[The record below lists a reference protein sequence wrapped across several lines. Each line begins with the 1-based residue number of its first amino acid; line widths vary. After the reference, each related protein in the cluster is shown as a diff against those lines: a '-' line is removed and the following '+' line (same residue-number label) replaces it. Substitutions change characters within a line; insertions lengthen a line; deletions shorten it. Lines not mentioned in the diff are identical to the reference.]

1 MPDAS
6 GVEKRLKPRG
16 ETPEEPGAEVVEVEE
31 EMEGARETEG
41 GEGTKEAQEVQ
52 GAQEAQEVPVAE
64 RLSVSAPATISAAA
78 QKDRLTKEI
87 ESVLE
92 EDVTDAFLKMS
103 PKEQKEFKRVG
114 EETTSKIRALVGKAK
129 VNARKILDL
138 IKRWLKLI
146 PGVNKFFLEQEA
158 KIKTDKILRL

>member
-6 GVEKRLKPRG
+6 GLEKRLKPRG
-16 ETPEEPGAEVVEVEE
+16 ETPEEKGAEVVEVEE
-31 EMEGARETEG
+31 EGEGAREAE
-41 GEGTKEAQEVQ
+41 
-52 GAQEAQEVPVAE
+52 GAQETQEVSEVAEVSGVAEVPVAE
-64 RLSVSAPATISAAA
+64 RVPVSAPAAISPAPE
-78 QKDRLTKEI
+78 KDQLTKKI

-103 PKEQKEFKRVG
+103 PKEQKAFKQAG
-114 EETTSKIRALVGKAK
+114 EETTSKIRVLVQKTK
-129 VNARKILDL
+129 INARKILDL
-138 IKRWLKLI
+138 IKRWLKMI